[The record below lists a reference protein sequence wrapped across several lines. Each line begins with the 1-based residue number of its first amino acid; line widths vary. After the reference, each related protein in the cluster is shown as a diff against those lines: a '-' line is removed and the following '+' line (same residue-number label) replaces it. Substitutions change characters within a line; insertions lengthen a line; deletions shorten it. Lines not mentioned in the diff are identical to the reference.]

1 MADYFN
7 SEDLAR
13 FAETGKSAPELFNLF
28 MKWYGE
34 STKAGALDAKTK
46 AIIALA
52 VAHTIPCPYCIDAW
66 TTGALKEGATPEEL
80 AEAIQVTA
88 ALKAG
93 ATIAFHIQ
101 SLNVME
107 RG

>member
-13 FAETGKSAPELFNLF
+13 FAEVGKSAPQLFDMF

-34 STKAGALDAKTK
+34 SMKEGALDAKTK
-46 AIIALA
+46 ALIALA
-52 VAHTIPCPYCIDAW
+52 VSHTIPCPYCIDAW
-66 TTGALKEGATPEEL
+66 TSGAIKEGATPEEM

-88 ALKAG
+88 AIKAG
-93 ATIAFHIQ
+93 ATMAFHIQ
-101 SLNVME
+101 SINVMN
-107 RG
+107 R

>member
-13 FAETGKSAPELFNLF
+13 FNEVGKGSPELFNMF

-34 STKAGALDAKTK
+34 CMKDGALDAKTK

-66 TTGALKEGATPEEL
+66 TSGALKAGATPEEL

-88 ALKAG
+88 SLKAG
-93 ATIAFHIQ
+93 ATLAFHIQ

>member
-13 FAETGKSAPELFNLF
+13 FNEVGKASPELFNLF

-34 STKAGALDAKTK
+34 AMKPGALDAKTK
-46 AIIALA
+46 AILALA
-52 VAHTIPCPYCIDAW
+52 VSHTIPCPYCIDAW
-66 TTGALKEGATPEEL
+66 TTGALKLGATPEEL

-88 ALKAG
+88 SIKAG
-93 ATIAFHIQ
+93 ATLAFHIQ
-101 SLNVME
+101 ALNVMD

>member
-13 FAETGKSAPELFNLF
+13 FGEVGKGSPELFNLF

-34 STKAGALDAKTK
+34 AMKPGALDAKTK

-52 VAHTIPCPYCIDAW
+52 VSHTIPCPYCIDAW
-66 TTGALKEGATPEEL
+66 TTGALKEGATPEEM

-93 ATIAFHIQ
+93 ATLAFHIQ
-101 SLNVME
+101 SLNVMD